1 MKNTKRILVGL
12 LVALTATDVLAAPVV
27 TRDLMGLG
35 MSAPLAEKVA
45 AIGNAEAPA
54 TSVQWGVDGT
64 TELTLTNDKLT
75 FSGTTASVQ
84 TGGIL
89 QMLNSTAGVMWQFQ
103 DDGDLVGNST
113 NQGNVIL
120 DAQDKGLYILS
131 GAGPAVDAD
140 VTTAASAGTS
150 TAYITSNTSG
160 NNFNFVANIADAVG
174 STINFFKTRAA
185 VNATNA
191 NTIVANADVIG
202 QLVAQGADG
211 ADFSNAAA
219 IQFIVE
225 GTPGTNDMPGAVRIQ
240 TSPDGSETLAT
251 VATFSNDKSVTLTG
265 TLASTRTTDLGW
277 SIVNAA
283 NQACNTTC
291 TSACV
296 LGFNTGA
303 LGNLLSCSDA
313 TADSCLCA
321 GGS

>member
-1 MKNTKRILVGL
+1 MKQLIAIAFAL
-12 LVALTATDVLAAPVV
+12 LPLSASAAPV
-27 TRDLMGLG
+27 TSSQLMGLG
-35 MSAPLAEKVA
+35 MPAQLASKVSS
-45 AIGNAEAPA
+45 IGNGT
-54 TSVQWGVDGT
+54 TSTEWGVNGT
-64 TELTLTNDKLT
+64 TELTLTDDKLT
-75 FSGTTASVQ
+75 FSGSTASIQ

-89 QMLNSTAGVMWQFQ
+89 QMLNSSAGVMWQFQ
-103 DDGDLVGNST
+103 NDGDLVGNST
-113 NQGNVIL
+113 NQGNIIL
-120 DAQDKGLYILS
+120 DAQGKGLYILS
-131 GAGPAVDAD
+131 GAGPAIDAD

-150 TAYITSNTSG
+150 TAYIASNTSG

-185 VNATNA
+185 VNGTNA
-191 NTIVANADVIG
+191 NTIVAASDVIG

-265 TLASTRTTDLGW
+265 TLASTRTTDIGW
-277 SIVNAA
+277 SVATGLTNAT
-283 NQACNTTC
+283 CNTQC

-296 LGFNTGA
+296 TGFDTDGA
-303 LGNLLSCSDA
+303 KTTLVACG
-313 TADSCLCA
+313 TAASENCLCA